1 MLLLAASPE
10 HQFYPEKKNL
20 NSYICDNSENSEKSE
35 DWVPDSN
42 IFCPLWN
49 RSLRV
54 LDVFGSVDSD
64 FKNVVQE
71 SEEGRERKCA
81 GEEHCEAKLDCELDV
96 IL

>member
-1 MLLLAASPE
+1 MLAASPE
-10 HQFYPEKKNL
+10 DQFYLEKKKL
-20 NSYICDNSENSEKSE
+20 ECSYICNDSENSEKSE

-42 IFCPLWN
+42 ILCPLWN

-54 LDVFGSVDSD
+54 LDVFGCVDSD